1 MKKNQAVLLMSQES
15 FIDEVQKMLLKHKA
29 EIVKS
34 LSKRNDA
41 PFTRDDELAKYLKV
55 STQTIINWSKQG
67 VLNPSYIGSRV
78 YYKADEVNNLL
89 NR

>member
-1 MKKNQAVLLMSQES
+1 MKKNQAVLLMNQES
-15 FIDEVQKMLLKHKA
+15 FIDEVQKMLLKHKG
-29 EIVKS
+29 EIIKA

-41 PFTRDDELAKYLKV
+41 PFTRDELAKYLKV

-67 VLNPSYIGSRV
+67 VLNPTYIGSRV
-78 YYKADEVNNLL
+78 YYKANEVNNLL

>member
-15 FIDEVQKMLLKHKA
+15 FIDEVQKMLLNHKA

-41 PFTRDDELAKYLKV
+41 PFTRDELAKYLKV